1 MAVQHLDSV
10 SITNMVA
17 TPRVP
22 VDGRVQGGTMK
33 IACGTVTP
41 AADDTANST
50 YRFCRIPSNAV
61 VHQVLLSCAVASTA
75 GAINIGIWQTDGNGD
90 TVVDADLFA
99 SAKALITTANTNTDV
114 TFESGVYT
122 YAFADGPLW
131 EALALTED
139 SQRDY
144 DVVAEVSTT
153 FNGGPTAIHL
163 KVIYSV

>member
-33 IACGTVTP
+33 VACGTVTS
-41 AADDTANST
+41 AANDTANST

-75 GAINIGIWQTDGNGD
+75 GAINIGIWQTEENGD

-131 EALALTED
+131 EALALTAD

-144 DVVAEVSTT
+144 DVVAQVSTT
-153 FNGGPTAIHL
+153 FNGGPTSIHL

>member
-1 MAVQHLDSV
+1 MATQHLDSV
-10 SITNMVA
+10 GIANMVA
-17 TPRVP
+17 SPRVP
-22 VDGRVQGGTMK
+22 VDGRVQGGTIK

-41 AADDTANST
+41 AADDASGST
-50 YRFCRIPSNAV
+50 YRFCRLPSNAV
-61 VHQVLLSCAVASTA
+61 IHQVLLSCAVATTA
-75 GAINIGIWQTDGNGD
+75 GAVNIGIWQTQGNGD

-131 EALALTED
+131 EALALTAD

-144 DVVAEVSTT
+144 DVVAQVSTT

-163 KVIYSV
+163 KVVYSA

>member
-10 SITNMVA
+10 SITDMVA

-61 VHQVLLSCAVASTA
+61 VHHVLISAADATTA
-75 GAINIGIWQTDGNGD
+75 GAINVGIWQTEENGD
-90 TVVDADLFA
+90 TVVDADLFC
-99 SAKALITTANTNTDV
+99 SALDLTGGPFLNSDQI
-114 TFESGVYT
+114 FESGVYT
-122 YAFADGPLW
+122 NAFADGPLW
-131 EALALTED
+131 EALALTAD

-144 DVVAEVSTT
+144 DVVAQVSTT
-153 FNGGPTAIHL
+153 FNGGPTSIHI
-163 KVIYSV
+163 KVVYSV

>member
-17 TPRVP
+17 IPRVP

-41 AADDTANST
+41 AANDTANST

-122 YAFADGPLW
+122 YALADGPLW

-144 DVVAEVSTT
+144 DVVAQVSTT

>member
-10 SITNMVA
+10 SITDMVA
-17 TPRVP
+17 TPRIP
-22 VDGRVQGGTMK
+22 VNGRVQGGTMK

-41 AADDTANST
+41 AADDTSAST

-61 VHQVLLSCAVASTA
+61 VHQVLLSCAVATTA
-75 GAINIGIWQTDGNGD
+75 GAINIGVWQTDGNGD
-90 TVVDADLFA
+90 AVVDADLFA

-131 EALALTED
+131 EALGLSAD

-144 DVVAEVSTT
+144 DVVAQVSTT

-163 KVIYSV
+163 KVVYSV

>member
-1 MAVQHLDSV
+1 
-10 SITNMVA
+10 
-17 TPRVP
+17 
-22 VDGRVQGGTMK
+22 
-33 IACGTVTP
+33 
-41 AADDTANST
+41 
-50 YRFCRIPSNAV
+50 
-61 VHQVLLSCAVASTA
+61 VLLSCAVASTA

-139 SQRDY
+139 PQRDY